1 MIKLLLFTLVLTGT
15 SAQAVECQFEKRFT
29 TAYEGI
35 NDFTFEDYP
44 WLIITPLEKGF
55 EVTVGGITYGD
66 EYSGTEPTA
75 ITKTNKRSRID
86 YENTNRNEFWI
97 IRYNKRKKLAV
108 FYAVLDEQKS
118 RLTKVARFQ
127 CE

>member
-1 MIKLLLFTLVLTGT
+1 MRLILIFAILLPGVATAL
-15 SAQAVECQFEKRFT
+15 ECQFEKRFSSK
-29 TAYEGI
+29 YEDI

-44 WLIITPLEKGF
+44 ALTIQTLEKGYQ
-55 EVTVGGITYGD
+55 VTVGGITYGD
-66 EYSGTEPTA
+66 EYSGTEPTQ
-75 ITKTNKRSRID
+75 ITKTNKRARID
-86 YENTNRNEFWI
+86 YETTNREEFWI

-118 RLTKVARFQ
+118 RLTRVARFQ